1 MAPWAED
8 GDGGLLALPRLLRAL
23 PRHHSWI
30 LGSATSSC
38 SCLLEKWVFLSFIFF
53 TYQGSSVASIFALLT
68 HGVDILLSDS
78 ESQMFHIHCHHA
90 FTWNPYLYC
99 PENQPALK
107 YICSKICLFF
117 WADCMTKSHINGRK
131 MVTIKSH
138 LFKKL
143 CLCIISSTPSS
154 SIIRYVCIIILS
166 LTDSVVFLIQW
177 APLSS
182 PDVSN
187 HDNHHH
193 EKTMIS
199 ESTT

>member
-1 MAPWAED
+1 MRSQSLHCLHMVLTFCCP
-8 GDGGLLALPRLLRAL
+8 
-23 PRHHSWI
+23 I
-30 LGSATSSC
+30 LNPKC
-38 SCLLEKWVFLSFIFF
+38 FIFI
-53 TYQGSSVASIFALLT
+53 VIMLLPEILIFISLKT
-68 HGVDILLSDS
+68 NPLSNIFDPKFVS
-78 ESQMFHIHCHHA
+78 
-90 FTWNPYLYC
+90 
-99 PENQPALK
+99 
-107 YICSKICLFF
+107 FF

-143 CLCIISSTPSS
+143 CLCMISSTPSS